1 MEMDDISILLQEAKP
16 LYMRRKQLRTNIK
29 YQCAVVAIVA
39 IFTPTQS
46 YQIQKPK
53 PSQDFFKLFNIQLKI
68 LYKKMSKYVIMPV
81 RENVRTTF
89 SL

>member
-39 IFTPTQS
+39 IFTPIFIHTHK
-46 YQIQKPK
+46 Y
-53 PSQDFFKLFNIQLKI
+53 DVDVGA
-68 LYKKMSKYVIMPV
+68 LYAELYSNGTNTEYYID
-81 RENVRTTF
+81 EF
-89 SL
+89 DAIGII